1 MSFEIS
7 FTTNPRFIVGMP
19 VPDPEPDPLDRIR
32 ELLGD
37 VTDELGCPKCCS
49 GFPTMF
55 VKESAEF
62 GSGTIIGNGYKL
74 ERLTKINDHLSLAEG
89 ANGGVINIG
98 RLAAGETVP
107 AEAVE
112 ARTSAALVVGSKE
125 VMHDMEA
132 LQTQLAKLAESPRWR
147 ENSRSFA
154 AIGFA
159 EFPLVLRTNDPLIT

>member
-7 FTTNPRFIVGMP
+7 FTTDPRFIIEMP

-32 ELLGD
+32 QLLGG
-37 VTDELGCPKCCS
+37 VAGGLGCPECCS
-49 GFPTMF
+49 GFPTVF

-62 GSGTIIGNGYKL
+62 GGGTIIGNRYKL
-74 ERLTKINDHLSLAEG
+74 ERLTKINDNLILAEG
-89 ANGGVINIG
+89 TGGVVINIG
-98 RLAAGETVP
+98 DLPDGTFP
-107 AEAVE
+107 AEAFE
-112 ARTSAALVVGSKE
+112 TKATAALLVGSKE
-125 VMHDMEA
+125 VMHNMEA
-132 LQTQLAKLAESPRWR
+132 LQAQLGRLAESPRWQ